1 MAASIDP
8 VIAEILKSQ
17 GRLEAQV
24 EMLMCDHM
32 EDMKEDKAEGED
44 AKEESDSEYTN
55 MPAISSDIL
64 NGVGPVFE

>member
-24 EMLMCDHM
+24 EMLMCGHA
-32 EDMKEDKAEGED
+32 EEMKEEGD
-44 AKEESDSEYTN
+44 DDKEEKKSEGYTEY
-55 MPAISSDIL
+55 PAISSDIL
-64 NGVGPVFE
+64 NGIGPVFD